1 MKRGR
6 RNSNGLEKE
15 IRSEHSQRGSKVER
29 LAHPANTENTNPLSL
44 KKEIVYGSRYTIHK
58 MMMMMTVMMM
68 IMMMS
73 TSYIGRER
81 WAS

>member
-29 LAHPANTENTNPLSL
+29 LAHPANTENTNPFSL
-44 KKEIVYGSRYTIHK
+44 KKEIYGSRYTIHK

-73 TSYIGRER
+73 TSYIGREK